1 MPSSVRQFREQYPDA
16 SVTLEEYMRDELLQ
30 RLRDEQIDLAFMRS
44 NPDED
49 QGLAVEI
56 LLTEP
61 MVVALPRGHAFAK
74 RGAKLPLAMRDL
86 RDDSFVVF
94 ARQQGPAFYDSTVA
108 ACQRAGFS
116 PKIAQEAPR
125 VITALALVAAGM
137 GLCIVPASMQ
147 SIALDGVVFRAIDER
162 AGLKA
167 VLALGWRRN
176 DASPALRNYLDLVRR
191 LAADR

>member
-1 MPSSVRQFREQYPDA
+1 MICCNVCATSRSTRPSKPNDG
-16 SVTLEEYMRDELLQ
+16 
-30 RLRDEQIDLAFMRS
+30 
-44 NPDED
+44 
-49 QGLAVEI
+49 QGVAVEI

-61 MVVALPRGHAFAK
+61 MVLALPCGHAFAK
-74 RGAKLPLAMRDL
+74 RRAKSPIAIREL

-94 ARQQGPAFYDSTVA
+94 ARQQGPAFFDSTVA

-116 PKIAQEAPR
+116 PNIAQEAPR
-125 VITALALVAAGM
+125 ITTALALVAAGM
-137 GLCIVPASMQ
+137 GLCVVPESTQ
-147 SIALDGVVFRAIDER
+147 RIAMDGVVFRAIEER